1 MGHIITKERIK
12 PDPRKIEVI
21 TQWKNIE
28 TAEIVYEFYRN
39 QRRYIRYYVK
49 KIYPLYD
56 IILET
61 NKKLKDK
68 NNKWYMGYKDLQCF
82 RKLKE

>member
-12 PDPRKIEVI
+12 PDPRKIDVVVI

-28 TAEIVYEFYRN
+28 RAEIVYEFYRN

-68 NNKWYMGYKDLQCF
+68 NNK
-82 RKLKE
+82 